1 MAYILRPAS
10 ANDATALTECIIA
23 AYAGYAAQ
31 GINLPPV
38 SEGVAEEIRDK
49 TVILA
54 DEDGRV
60 LGGVILSVSDDIAYL
75 LNIAVHPDQAGRG
88 IGRALIGAATD
99 AARRAGHR
107 RMKLATHRLMPANVA
122 MYEHLGWTV
131 TRRDNEKVV
140 MEFALA

>member
-1 MAYILRPAS
+1 MGYALRPAV
-10 ANDATALTECIIA
+10 AGDATALTDCIIA
-23 AYAGYAAQ
+23 AYARYKAQ

-54 DEDGRV
+54 DEGGEV
-60 LGGVILSVSDDIAYL
+60 LGGVILSVADDIAYL

-88 IGRALIGAATD
+88 IGRALIEAAIGT
-99 AARRAGHR
+99 ARRAGHS

-122 MYEHLGWTV
+122 LYEHLGWTV
-131 TRRDNEKVV
+131 THRDSEKVV
-140 MEFALA
+140 MELALA